1 MQDAFIRAG
10 RRALGFGDGDICP
23 QCEAAWVRSR
33 GVSGRIIAGAA
44 DRYGALLADR
54 EEVAREPGV
63 WSPTAYTV
71 HVGDWLRIWA
81 ERLVAVGAE
90 PARPLPSVDQD
101 VLAAARAYG
110 EVSDAAALH
119 VLASGARE
127 LLEVA
132 ERVGSVTFEHP
143 DFGPADTEA
152 ILSWLAHEVD
162 HHAWDV
168 GRLRGGSH
176 LRELR

>member
-10 RRALGFGDGDICP
+10 RRALGFGDADTCP
-23 QCEAAWVRSR
+23 QCGADWVRAGGATR
-33 GVSGRIIAGAA
+33 RIIAGAA
-44 DRYGALLADR
+44 DRYGALLADG
-54 EEVAREPGV
+54 EEQEREPGV

-81 ERLVAVGAE
+81 ERLVAVAAE
-90 PARPLPSVDQD
+90 PDRPLPSLDQD
-101 VLAAARAYG
+101 VLAAARAYE
-110 EVSDAAALH
+110 EVSEAAALH

-127 LLEVA
+127 VLEVA
-132 ERVGSVTFEHP
+132 ERIGPVVLEHP
-143 DFGPADTEA
+143 DFGAGDTEA

-168 GRLRGGSH
+168 RCLRG
-176 LRELR
+176 LTP